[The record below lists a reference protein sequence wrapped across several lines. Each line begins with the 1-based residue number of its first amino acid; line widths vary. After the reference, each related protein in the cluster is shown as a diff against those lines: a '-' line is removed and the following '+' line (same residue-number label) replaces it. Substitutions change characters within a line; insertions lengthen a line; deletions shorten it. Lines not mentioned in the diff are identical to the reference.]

1 LLERYRK
8 NCSVI
13 VIERDTDFYQA
24 FNTLQR
30 IFDSYD
36 KWETELRKII
46 DRSGS
51 VSQLLMCS
59 EPVFGN
65 PLFAIDEDFKI
76 LGASIGT
83 ATPSTGKGL
92 SGGKTLGIDELDQF
106 LELHDLSMDEHEPL
120 VLTLL
125 DQTTLNY
132 NLFESDAYRGCLTV
146 RYEGRPYRPSDKPLI
161 EQLGRFVLIAKQQL
175 AARAP
180 EGLGSLRQAVQA
192 LVEERNGRGSAP
204 NPGRAPNPSEG
215 PDPGRA
221 SHPGEGPDP
230 GRAAGALAE
239 RRVEFMAGLLREAA
253 AAAHEAEPG
262 ELKVERGLRFGERRG
277 GAGARAP
284 VRSVVFARDCYIE
297 LSFDSRQLKA
307 VRRYIKLNPARA
319 ICKARHPDL
328 FICYRAIKS
337 ERFAA
342 FAPRRFDAI
351 GALPILGSPFLFH
364 VRLTLKKT
372 VAEHEAA
379 IQEIVEKA
387 RHGMVPVSGFISPG
401 EKEALRR
408 LKAEPS
414 ARFVKLLPHVLPAR
428 YDPSAEDSREIAA
441 GRLVILSAFPD
452 TPAVAS
458 PAMKRDPAAAHRFR
472 QNCLAMND
480 LAARLCVGG

>member
-1 LLERYRK
+1 MKLEYAKRGLQFFFVTLVVAERRQVLSSIAELEASGQAAAAGRAARPALLPLGE
-8 NCSVI
+8 I
-13 VIERDTDFYQA
+13 VAAALRAIHRVWPAVTISDYVVMPDHLHFLLIVDYNRDQGIA
-24 FNTLQR
+24 
-30 IFDSYD
+30 
-36 KWETELRKII
+36 
-46 DRSGS
+46 
-51 VSQLLMCS
+51 
-59 EPVFGN
+59 
-65 PLFAIDEDFKI
+65 PLFIAHRF
-76 LGASIGT
+76 A
-83 ATPSTGKGL
+83 
-92 SGGKTLGIDELDQF
+92 
-106 LELHDLSMDEHEPL
+106 
-120 VLTLL
+120 
-125 DQTTLNY
+125 
-132 NLFESDAYRGCLTV
+132 DAV
-146 RYEGRPYRPSDKPLI
+146 E
-161 EQLGRFVLIAKQQL
+161 
-175 AARAP
+175 RA
-180 EGLGSLRQAVQA
+180 QA

-204 NPGRAPNPSEG
+204 HPGGGLRNGRGFAPNPGNAPNPGRG
-215 PDPGRA
+215 DRA
-221 SHPGEGPDP
+221 LD
-230 GRAAGALAE
+230 E

-253 AAAHEAEPG
+253 AAAREAAPG

-319 ICKARHPDL
+319 IWKARHPDL
-328 FICYRAIKS
+328 FICYRAIKG

-414 ARFVKLLPHVLPAR
+414 ARFVKLLPHALPAR

-452 TPAVAS
+452 TPAIAS
-458 PAMKRDPAAAHRFR
+458 PAMKRDPAASHRFR

>member
-1 LLERYRK
+1 MKLEYAKRGLQFFFVTLVVAERRQVLSSIAELELSGQIAAAGRAARPALLPLGE
-8 NCSVI
+8 I
-13 VIERDTDFYQA
+13 VVA
-24 FNTLQR
+24 A
-30 IFDSYD
+30 
-36 KWETELRKII
+36 LRAIHRVWPAVTI
-46 DRSGS
+46 SDY
-51 VSQLLMCS
+51 VVMPDHLHFLLI
-59 EPVFGN
+59 VDYNRGQGIA
-65 PLFAIDEDFKI
+65 PLFIAHRF
-76 LGASIGT
+76 A
-83 ATPSTGKGL
+83 
-92 SGGKTLGIDELDQF
+92 
-106 LELHDLSMDEHEPL
+106 
-120 VLTLL
+120 
-125 DQTTLNY
+125 
-132 NLFESDAYRGCLTV
+132 DAVER
-146 RYEGRPYRPSDKPLI
+146 
-161 EQLGRFVLIAKQQL
+161 
-175 AARAP
+175 AR
-180 EGLGSLRQAVQA
+180 A

-204 NPGRAPNPSEG
+204 NPGRAPSPSEG
-215 PDPGRA
+215 PN
-221 SHPGEGPDP
+221 P

-253 AAAHEAEPG
+253 TAAREAAPG

-319 ICKARHPDL
+319 IWKARHPDL
-328 FICYRAIKS
+328 FICYRAING

-379 IQEIVEKA
+379 IQEIVAKA

-414 ARFVKLLPHVLPAR
+414 ARFVKLLPHALPAR

-458 PAMKRDPAAAHRFR
+458 PAMKRDPAAPHRFR

-480 LAARLCVGG
+480 LAAKLCGER

>member
-1 LLERYRK
+1 MKLEYAKRGLQFFFVTLVVAERRQVLSSIAELEASGQAGASGRAGRPALLPLGE
-8 NCSVI
+8 I
-13 VIERDTDFYQA
+13 VAAALRAIHRVWPAVTISDYVVMPDHLHFLLIVDYNRDQSIA
-24 FNTLQR
+24 
-30 IFDSYD
+30 
-36 KWETELRKII
+36 
-46 DRSGS
+46 
-51 VSQLLMCS
+51 
-59 EPVFGN
+59 
-65 PLFAIDEDFKI
+65 PLFIAHR
-76 LGASIGT
+76 LA
-83 ATPSTGKGL
+83 
-92 SGGKTLGIDELDQF
+92 
-106 LELHDLSMDEHEPL
+106 
-120 VLTLL
+120 
-125 DQTTLNY
+125 
-132 NLFESDAYRGCLTV
+132 DAV
-146 RYEGRPYRPSDKPLI
+146 E
-161 EQLGRFVLIAKQQL
+161 
-175 AARAP
+175 RA
-180 EGLGSLRQAVQA
+180 QA
-192 LVEERNGRGSAP
+192 LVEERNGRGFAP
-204 NPGRAPNPSEG
+204 NPGE
-215 PDPGRA
+215 DL
-221 SHPGEGPDP
+221 DP

-253 AAAHEAEPG
+253 AAAREAAPG

-319 ICKARHPDL
+319 IWKARHPDL

-414 ARFVKLLPHVLPAR
+414 ARFVKLLPHALPAR

-458 PAMKRDPAAAHRFR
+458 PAMKRDPAASHRFR

-480 LAARLCVGG
+480 LAAKLCGEG

>member
-1 LLERYRK
+1 MKLEYAKRGRQFFFVTLVVAERRQVLSSIAELEASGQVAAAGRAARPALLPLGE
-8 NCSVI
+8 I
-13 VIERDTDFYQA
+13 VVAALRAIHRVWPAVTISDYVVMPDHLHFLLIADYNRDQSIA
-24 FNTLQR
+24 
-30 IFDSYD
+30 
-36 KWETELRKII
+36 
-46 DRSGS
+46 
-51 VSQLLMCS
+51 
-59 EPVFGN
+59 
-65 PLFAIDEDFKI
+65 PLFIAHRF
-76 LGASIGT
+76 A
-83 ATPSTGKGL
+83 
-92 SGGKTLGIDELDQF
+92 
-106 LELHDLSMDEHEPL
+106 
-120 VLTLL
+120 
-125 DQTTLNY
+125 
-132 NLFESDAYRGCLTV
+132 DAVER
-146 RYEGRPYRPSDKPLI
+146 
-161 EQLGRFVLIAKQQL
+161 
-175 AARAP
+175 AR
-180 EGLGSLRQAVQA
+180 A
-192 LVEERNGRGSAP
+192 LVEERNGRGFAP

-215 PDPGRA
+215 PNPGRA
-221 SHPGEGPDP
+221 PNPGEGLDP
-230 GRAAGALAE
+230 CRAAGALAE

-253 AAAHEAEPG
+253 AAAREAAPG

-319 ICKARHPDL
+319 IWKARHPDL

-414 ARFVKLLPHVLPAR
+414 ARFVKLLPHALPAR

-452 TPAVAS
+452 TPAIAS
-458 PAMKRDPAAAHRFR
+458 PAMKRDPAASHRFR

-480 LAARLCVGG
+480 LAARLCTEG

>member
-1 LLERYRK
+1 MKLEYAKGGRQFFFVTLVVAERRQVLSSIAELEASGQVAAAGRAARPALLPLGE
-8 NCSVI
+8 I
-13 VIERDTDFYQA
+13 VAAALRAIHRVWPAVTISDYVVMPDHLHFLLIVDYNRDQSIA
-24 FNTLQR
+24 
-30 IFDSYD
+30 
-36 KWETELRKII
+36 
-46 DRSGS
+46 
-51 VSQLLMCS
+51 
-59 EPVFGN
+59 
-65 PLFAIDEDFKI
+65 PLFIAHR
-76 LGASIGT
+76 LA
-83 ATPSTGKGL
+83 
-92 SGGKTLGIDELDQF
+92 
-106 LELHDLSMDEHEPL
+106 
-120 VLTLL
+120 
-125 DQTTLNY
+125 
-132 NLFESDAYRGCLTV
+132 DAV
-146 RYEGRPYRPSDKPLI
+146 E
-161 EQLGRFVLIAKQQL
+161 
-175 AARAP
+175 RA
-180 EGLGSLRQAVQA
+180 LA
-192 LVEERNGRGSAP
+192 LVEERNGRGFAP

-215 PDPGRA
+215 PNPGRA

-253 AAAHEAEPG
+253 AAAREAAPG
-262 ELKVERGLRFGERRG
+262 GLKVERGLRFGERRG

-319 ICKARHPDL
+319 IWKARHPDL

-414 ARFVKLLPHVLPAR
+414 ARFVKLLPHALPAR

-452 TPAVAS
+452 TPAIGS
-458 PAMKRDPAAAHRFR
+458 PAMKRDPAASHRFR

-480 LAARLCVGG
+480 LAARLCAEG

>member
-1 LLERYRK
+1 MKLEYAKRGLQFFFVTLVVAERRQVLSSIAELEASGQAGASGRAGRPALLPLGE
-8 NCSVI
+8 I
-13 VIERDTDFYQA
+13 VAAALRAIHRVWPAVTISDYVVMPDHLHFLLIVDYNRDQGIA
-24 FNTLQR
+24 
-30 IFDSYD
+30 
-36 KWETELRKII
+36 
-46 DRSGS
+46 
-51 VSQLLMCS
+51 
-59 EPVFGN
+59 
-65 PLFAIDEDFKI
+65 PLFIAHRF
-76 LGASIGT
+76 A
-83 ATPSTGKGL
+83 
-92 SGGKTLGIDELDQF
+92 
-106 LELHDLSMDEHEPL
+106 
-120 VLTLL
+120 
-125 DQTTLNY
+125 
-132 NLFESDAYRGCLTV
+132 DAV
-146 RYEGRPYRPSDKPLI
+146 E
-161 EQLGRFVLIAKQQL
+161 
-175 AARAP
+175 RA
-180 EGLGSLRQAVQA
+180 QA
-192 LVEERNGRGSAP
+192 LVEERNGRGFAPHPGRAPSPSVGP
-204 NPGRAPNPSEG
+204 NPGRAPN
-215 PDPGRA
+215 
-221 SHPGEGPDP
+221 PGEGPDP

-253 AAAHEAEPG
+253 AAAREAAPG

-319 ICKARHPDL
+319 IWKARHPDL

-414 ARFVKLLPHVLPAR
+414 ARFVKLLPHALPAR

-452 TPAVAS
+452 TPAIAS
-458 PAMKRDPAAAHRFR
+458 PAMKRDPAASHRFR

-480 LAARLCVGG
+480 LAARLCAEG

>member
-1 LLERYRK
+1 MKLEYAKRGLQFFFVTLVVAERRQVLSSIAELEASGQAAAAGRAARPALL
-8 NCSVI
+8 
-13 VIERDTDFYQA
+13 
-24 FNTLQR
+24 
-30 IFDSYD
+30 
-36 KWETELRKII
+36 
-46 DRSGS
+46 
-51 VSQLLMCS
+51 
-59 EPVFGN
+59 
-65 PLFAIDEDFKI
+65 PL
-76 LGASIGT
+76 G
-83 ATPSTGKGL
+83 
-92 SGGKTLGIDELDQF
+92 
-106 LELHDLSMDEHEPL
+106 
-120 VLTLL
+120 
-125 DQTTLNY
+125 
-132 NLFESDAYRGCLTV
+132 ESDAAALRAIHRVWPAVTI
-146 RYEGRPYRPSDKPLI
+146 SDYVVMPDHLHF
-161 EQLGRFVLIAKQQL
+161 LLIADYNRDQSIAPLFIAHRL
-175 AARAP
+175 ADAVERA
-180 EGLGSLRQAVQA
+180 QA
-192 LVEERNGRGSAP
+192 LVEERNGRGFAP
-204 NPGRAPNPSEG
+204 NPGRASDPSEG
-215 PDPGRA
+215 PNPGRA
-221 SHPGEGPDP
+221 SHPGEDPDP

-253 AAAHEAEPG
+253 AAACEAAPG

-319 ICKARHPDL
+319 IWKARHPDL
-328 FICYRAIKS
+328 FICYRAIKG

-401 EKEALRR
+401 EKAALRR

-414 ARFVKLLPHVLPAR
+414 ARFVKLLPHALPAR

-458 PAMKRDPAAAHRFR
+458 PAMKRDPAASHRFR

-480 LAARLCVGG
+480 LAARLCAEG

>member
-1 LLERYRK
+1 MKLEYAKRGLQFFFVTLVVAERRQVLSSIAELEASGQVAAAGRAARPALLPLGE
-8 NCSVI
+8 I
-13 VIERDTDFYQA
+13 VVAALRAIHRVWPAVTISDYVVMPDHLHFLLIVDYNRDQSIA
-24 FNTLQR
+24 
-30 IFDSYD
+30 
-36 KWETELRKII
+36 
-46 DRSGS
+46 
-51 VSQLLMCS
+51 
-59 EPVFGN
+59 
-65 PLFAIDEDFKI
+65 PLFIAHRF
-76 LGASIGT
+76 A
-83 ATPSTGKGL
+83 
-92 SGGKTLGIDELDQF
+92 
-106 LELHDLSMDEHEPL
+106 
-120 VLTLL
+120 
-125 DQTTLNY
+125 
-132 NLFESDAYRGCLTV
+132 DAVER
-146 RYEGRPYRPSDKPLI
+146 
-161 EQLGRFVLIAKQQL
+161 
-175 AARAP
+175 AR
-180 EGLGSLRQAVQA
+180 A
-192 LVEERNGRGSAP
+192 LVEERNGRGFAP
-204 NPGRAPNPSEG
+204 NPGRAPSPSEG
-215 PDPGRA
+215 PNPGRAPSPSEGPNPGRA
-221 SHPGEGPDP
+221 SNPGEGPDS

-253 AAAHEAEPG
+253 AAAREAAPG

-319 ICKARHPDL
+319 IWKARHPDL
-328 FICYRAIKS
+328 FICHRAIKS

-408 LKAEPS
+408 LKVEPS
-414 ARFVKLLPHVLPAR
+414 ARFVKLLPHALPAR

-452 TPAVAS
+452 TPAIAS
-458 PAMKRDPAAAHRFR
+458 PAMKRDPAASHRFR

-480 LAARLCVGG
+480 LAARLCAEG

>member
-1 LLERYRK
+1 MKLEYAKRGLQFFFVTLVVAERRQVLSSIAELEASGLVAAAGRAARPALLPLGE
-8 NCSVI
+8 I
-13 VIERDTDFYQA
+13 VA
-24 FNTLQR
+24 AA
-30 IFDSYD
+30 
-36 KWETELRKII
+36 LRSIHRVWPAVTI
-46 DRSGS
+46 SDY
-51 VSQLLMCS
+51 VVMPDHLHFLLVVDYNS
-59 EPVFGN
+59 DQGIA
-65 PLFAIDEDFKI
+65 PLFIAHRF
-76 LGASIGT
+76 A
-83 ATPSTGKGL
+83 
-92 SGGKTLGIDELDQF
+92 
-106 LELHDLSMDEHEPL
+106 
-120 VLTLL
+120 
-125 DQTTLNY
+125 
-132 NLFESDAYRGCLTV
+132 DAV
-146 RYEGRPYRPSDKPLI
+146 E
-161 EQLGRFVLIAKQQL
+161 
-175 AARAP
+175 RA
-180 EGLGSLRQAVQA
+180 QA

-204 NPGRAPNPSEG
+204 
-215 PDPGRA
+215 
-221 SHPGEGPDP
+221 HPADA
-230 GRAAGALAE
+230 RQN
-239 RRVEFMAGLLREAA
+239 
-253 AAAHEAEPG
+253 
-262 ELKVERGLRFGERRG
+262 ERGC
-277 GAGARAP
+277 AP

-319 ICKARHPDL
+319 IWKARHPDL
-328 FICYRAIKS
+328 FICYRAIKG
-337 ERFAA
+337 EQFAA

-414 ARFVKLLPHVLPAR
+414 ARFVKLLPHALPAR

-458 PAMKRDPAAAHRFR
+458 PAMKRDPAASHRFR

-480 LAARLCVGG
+480 LAARLCGER

>member
-1 LLERYRK
+1 MKLEYAKRGLQFFFVTLVVAERRQVLSSIAELEASGQVAAAGRAARPALLPLGE
-8 NCSVI
+8 I
-13 VIERDTDFYQA
+13 VAAALRAIHRVWPVVTISDYVVMPDHLHFLLIVDYNRDQGIA
-24 FNTLQR
+24 
-30 IFDSYD
+30 
-36 KWETELRKII
+36 
-46 DRSGS
+46 
-51 VSQLLMCS
+51 
-59 EPVFGN
+59 
-65 PLFAIDEDFKI
+65 PLFIAHR
-76 LGASIGT
+76 LA
-83 ATPSTGKGL
+83 
-92 SGGKTLGIDELDQF
+92 
-106 LELHDLSMDEHEPL
+106 
-120 VLTLL
+120 
-125 DQTTLNY
+125 
-132 NLFESDAYRGCLTV
+132 DAV
-146 RYEGRPYRPSDKPLI
+146 E
-161 EQLGRFVLIAKQQL
+161 
-175 AARAP
+175 RA
-180 EGLGSLRQAVQA
+180 QA

-204 NPGRAPNPSEG
+204 NPGRA
-215 PDPGRA
+215 
-221 SHPGEGPDP
+221 SHPGEDPDP

-253 AAAHEAEPG
+253 AAACEAAPG

-319 ICKARHPDL
+319 IWKARHPDL

-401 EKEALRR
+401 EEEALRR

-414 ARFVKLLPHVLPAR
+414 ARFVKLLPHALPAR

-452 TPAVAS
+452 TPAIAS
-458 PAMKRDPAAAHRFR
+458 PAMKRDPAASHRFR

-480 LAARLCVGG
+480 LAARLCGER

>member
-1 LLERYRK
+1 MKLEYAKRGLQFFFVTLVVAERRQVLSSIAELEASGQVAAAGRAARPALLPLGEIVAAALRAIHRVWPAVTISDYVVMPDHLHFLLIVDY
-8 NCSVI
+8 NCDQGI
-13 VIERDTDFYQA
+13 A
-24 FNTLQR
+24 
-30 IFDSYD
+30 
-36 KWETELRKII
+36 
-46 DRSGS
+46 
-51 VSQLLMCS
+51 
-59 EPVFGN
+59 
-65 PLFAIDEDFKI
+65 PLFIAHRF
-76 LGASIGT
+76 A
-83 ATPSTGKGL
+83 
-92 SGGKTLGIDELDQF
+92 
-106 LELHDLSMDEHEPL
+106 
-120 VLTLL
+120 
-125 DQTTLNY
+125 
-132 NLFESDAYRGCLTV
+132 DAV
-146 RYEGRPYRPSDKPLI
+146 E
-161 EQLGRFVLIAKQQL
+161 
-175 AARAP
+175 RA
-180 EGLGSLRQAVQA
+180 QA

-204 NPGRAPNPSEG
+204 NPGGGLRNGRGFAPNPG
-215 PDPGRA
+215 NAPNPGR
-221 SHPGEGPDP
+221 GD
-230 GRAAGALAE
+230 RALDE

-253 AAAHEAEPG
+253 AAAREAAPG

-319 ICKARHPDL
+319 IWKARHPDL

-414 ARFVKLLPHVLPAR
+414 ARFVKLLPHALPAR

-458 PAMKRDPAAAHRFR
+458 PAMKRDPAASHRFR

-480 LAARLCVGG
+480 LAARLCAEG

>member
-1 LLERYRK
+1 MKLEYAKRGLQFFFVTLVVAERRQVLSSIAELESSGKAGASGRAGRPALLPLGE
-8 NCSVI
+8 I
-13 VIERDTDFYQA
+13 VAAALRAIHRVWPAVTISDYVVMPDHLHFLLIADYNRDQGIA
-24 FNTLQR
+24 
-30 IFDSYD
+30 
-36 KWETELRKII
+36 
-46 DRSGS
+46 
-51 VSQLLMCS
+51 
-59 EPVFGN
+59 
-65 PLFAIDEDFKI
+65 PLFIAHRF
-76 LGASIGT
+76 A
-83 ATPSTGKGL
+83 
-92 SGGKTLGIDELDQF
+92 
-106 LELHDLSMDEHEPL
+106 
-120 VLTLL
+120 
-125 DQTTLNY
+125 
-132 NLFESDAYRGCLTV
+132 DAV
-146 RYEGRPYRPSDKPLI
+146 EM
-161 EQLGRFVLIAKQQL
+161 A
-175 AARAP
+175 
-180 EGLGSLRQAVQA
+180 QA

-204 NPGRAPNPSEG
+204 VPEGGQRNGRGSAP
-215 PDPGRA
+215 
-221 SHPGEGPDP
+221 HPGEGSDP

-253 AAAHEAEPG
+253 AAAREVAPG
-262 ELKVERGLRFGERRG
+262 ELKVARGLRFGERRG
-277 GAGARAP
+277 GAGARVP

-319 ICKARHPDL
+319 IWKARHPDL

-351 GALPILGSPFLFH
+351 GALPILGSPFFFH

-414 ARFVKLLPHVLPAR
+414 ARFVKLLPHALPAR

-452 TPAVAS
+452 TPAVGS
-458 PAMKRDPAAAHRFR
+458 PAMKRDPAASHRFR

-480 LAARLCVGG
+480 LAAKLCGER

>member
-1 LLERYRK
+1 MKLEYVKRGRQFFFVTLVVAERRQVLSSIAELEASGQAGASGRAGRPALLPLGE
-8 NCSVI
+8 I
-13 VIERDTDFYQA
+13 VVAALRAIHRVWPAVTISDYVVMPDHLHFLLITDYERDRGIA
-24 FNTLQR
+24 
-30 IFDSYD
+30 
-36 KWETELRKII
+36 
-46 DRSGS
+46 
-51 VSQLLMCS
+51 
-59 EPVFGN
+59 
-65 PLFAIDEDFKI
+65 PLFIAHRF
-76 LGASIGT
+76 A
-83 ATPSTGKGL
+83 
-92 SGGKTLGIDELDQF
+92 
-106 LELHDLSMDEHEPL
+106 
-120 VLTLL
+120 
-125 DQTTLNY
+125 
-132 NLFESDAYRGCLTV
+132 DAV
-146 RYEGRPYRPSDKPLI
+146 E
-161 EQLGRFVLIAKQQL
+161 
-175 AARAP
+175 RA
-180 EGLGSLRQAVQA
+180 QA
-192 LVEERNGRGSAP
+192 LVEERNGRGFAP
-204 NPGRAPNPSEG
+204 N
-215 PDPGRA
+215 PGRA
-221 SHPGEGPDP
+221 SHPGEGPNSA
-230 GRAAGALAE
+230 RAAGTLAE

-253 AAAHEAEPG
+253 AAAHEAAPG

-319 ICKARHPDL
+319 IWKARHPDL

-387 RHGMVPVSGFISPG
+387 RHEMVPVSGFISPG

-414 ARFVKLLPHVLPAR
+414 ARFLKLLPHALPAR

-452 TPAVAS
+452 TPAIGS
-458 PAMKRDPAAAHRFR
+458 PAMKRDPAASHRFR

-480 LAARLCVGG
+480 LAAKLCGER

>member
-1 LLERYRK
+1 MKLEYAKRGLQFFFVTLVVAERRQVLSSIAELEASGQAGASGRAGRPALLPLGE
-8 NCSVI
+8 I
-13 VIERDTDFYQA
+13 VVAALRAIHRVWPAVTISDYVVMPDHLHFLLIVDYNRDQSIA
-24 FNTLQR
+24 
-30 IFDSYD
+30 
-36 KWETELRKII
+36 
-46 DRSGS
+46 
-51 VSQLLMCS
+51 
-59 EPVFGN
+59 
-65 PLFAIDEDFKI
+65 PLFIAHRF
-76 LGASIGT
+76 A
-83 ATPSTGKGL
+83 
-92 SGGKTLGIDELDQF
+92 
-106 LELHDLSMDEHEPL
+106 
-120 VLTLL
+120 
-125 DQTTLNY
+125 
-132 NLFESDAYRGCLTV
+132 DAV
-146 RYEGRPYRPSDKPLI
+146 E
-161 EQLGRFVLIAKQQL
+161 
-175 AARAP
+175 RA
-180 EGLGSLRQAVQA
+180 QA

-204 NPGRAPNPSEG
+204 NPGEG
-215 PDPGRA
+215 L
-221 SHPGEGPDP
+221 DP

-253 AAAHEAEPG
+253 TAAREAAPG

-319 ICKARHPDL
+319 IWKARHPDL

-408 LKAEPS
+408 LKVEPS
-414 ARFVKLLPHVLPAR
+414 ARFVKLLPHALPAR

-452 TPAVAS
+452 TPAIAS
-458 PAMKRDPAAAHRFR
+458 PAMKRDPAASHRFR

-480 LAARLCVGG
+480 LAARLCAEG

>member
-1 LLERYRK
+1 MKLEYAKRGLQFFFVTLVVAERRQVLSSIAELEASGRGATAGRAARPALLPLGE
-8 NCSVI
+8 I
-13 VIERDTDFYQA
+13 VAAALRAIHRVWPAVTISDYVVMPDHLHFLLIVDYNRDQGIA
-24 FNTLQR
+24 
-30 IFDSYD
+30 
-36 KWETELRKII
+36 
-46 DRSGS
+46 
-51 VSQLLMCS
+51 
-59 EPVFGN
+59 
-65 PLFAIDEDFKI
+65 PLFIAHRF
-76 LGASIGT
+76 A
-83 ATPSTGKGL
+83 
-92 SGGKTLGIDELDQF
+92 
-106 LELHDLSMDEHEPL
+106 
-120 VLTLL
+120 
-125 DQTTLNY
+125 
-132 NLFESDAYRGCLTV
+132 DAV
-146 RYEGRPYRPSDKPLI
+146 E
-161 EQLGRFVLIAKQQL
+161 
-175 AARAP
+175 RA
-180 EGLGSLRQAVQA
+180 QA

-204 NPGRAPNPSEG
+204 NPGRG
-215 PDPGRA
+215 DRA
-221 SHPGEGPDP
+221 LD
-230 GRAAGALAE
+230 E

-253 AAAHEAEPG
+253 AAAREAAPG
-262 ELKVERGLRFGERRG
+262 GLKVERGLRFGERRG
-277 GAGARAP
+277 GAGARAT

-319 ICKARHPDL
+319 IWKARHPDL
-328 FICYRAIKS
+328 FICYRAIKG
-337 ERFAA
+337 EQFAA

-414 ARFVKLLPHVLPAR
+414 ARFVKLLPHALPAR

-452 TPAVAS
+452 TPAIGS
-458 PAMKRDPAAAHRFR
+458 PAMKRDPAASHRFR

-480 LAARLCVGG
+480 LAARLCAEG